1 MAQTSVHLKACDIS
15 ASETHNKRE
24 KELDYVRKDL
34 SHLNESFSY
43 IGHSLKTELAN
54 IKREVKEKTGRKLY
68 KNAIPIKEGV
78 IVIDSNTTM
87 EDLQKYCSECQRKFG
102 IAPLQI
108 HIHRDEGHRGSKTW
122 NPNLHAHIVW
132 SMYGRDGRNVRL
144 SKDDCREMQT
154 IAAHVLH
161 MERGKS
167 SSKKHLSSLQY
178 KIQELETRL
187 EESNIAI
194 ERLKGAFEGA
204 KQGVSDVF
212 TGKARKRAEEAEE
225 RAKKAEKTAKEAI
238 DQKTMAEGQKDFA
251 LLERDQALED
261 KRNFISS
268 NSEKLE
274 RIDKYINDVNDAK
287 NELKQLKNSIN
298 WREKMIEKFV
308 EFGATLRDQWN
319 ALFKGEIVQSQHIQI
334 NGMVVP
340 LHNPIKLRLNKSK
353 DFEIYDQHW
362 VSEQGFWNGLKKGL
376 TDAFDIGSK
385 LYSWVRQQ
393 IGGQGLHR

>member
-1 MAQTSVHLKACDIS
+1 MAQTSVHLKACDIA

-43 IGHSLKTELAN
+43 ISHSLKTELAN

-78 IVIDSNTTM
+78 IVIDNSTTM
-87 EDLQKYCSECQRKFG
+87 ADLQKYCSECQQKFG
-102 IAPLQI
+102 IIPLQI

-122 NPNLHAHIVW
+122 KPNLHAHIVW
-132 SMYGRDGRNVRL
+132 SMYRRDGRNVRL

-161 MERGKS
+161 MERGQS

-204 KQGVSDVF
+204 KQGVSDIF

-274 RIDKYINDVNDAK
+274 QIDKYINDVNDAK

-340 LHNPIKLRLNKSK
+340 LHNPIKLRLNKGR

-376 TDAFDIGSK
+376 TDTFDKGSK
-385 LYSWVRQQ
+385 LYTWVLQQ